1 MYADPFSQPQHSP
14 RPFSLAPHLCLHSH
28 TPLHPATY
36 PALSETATADPS
48 QSRQQGPH
56 LAEHKASKSSSHI
69 VYASP
74 SHARHDSDRDM
85 VCSPLEPEEEQRPV
99 SMVLHELDAL
109 KRRKRARSRRRESGS
124 KRTREE
130 LG

>member
-1 MYADPFSQPQHSP
+1 M
-14 RPFSLAPHLCLHSH
+14 
-28 TPLHPATY
+28 
-36 PALSETATADPS
+36 
-48 QSRQQGPH
+48 
-56 LAEHKASKSSSHI
+56 

-74 SHARHDSDRDM
+74 SRAQHDSDRDT

-124 KRTREE
+124 KCARREE

>member
-1 MYADPFSQPQHSP
+1 MPA
-14 RPFSLAPHLCLHSH
+14 LAH
-28 TPLHPATY
+28 TPLHPAMY
-36 PALSETATADPS
+36 PTLSETATSDPS

-56 LAEHKASKSSSHI
+56 KAEHKASKSSSHI

-74 SHARHDSDRDM
+74 SRAQPDSDRDT
-85 VCSPLEPEEEQRPV
+85 VCSPLEPEEEQCPV

-109 KRRKRARSRRRESGS
+109 KRRARSRRRESGS
-124 KRTREE
+124 KRARRDE